1 MRGRKPENDGVE
13 ATIAARRSEIHDGC
27 LYLHRKPS
35 KMNRML
41 NVTLPVE
48 GIMALRNALGEEQAI
63 AIAHSLEL
71 AQIRGEAE
79 LAAALRQEWQKELA
93 NAVAPLARHEEIQ
106 ELRREIAKLPNREE
120 LKRFATHEDLS
131 ELRSQFLRLD
141 KKMTVGF
148 LVLLALNLTSNTPL
162 FIEWGTKV
170 VGYALK

>member
-1 MRGRKPENDGVE
+1 
-13 ATIAARRSEIHDGC
+13 
-27 LYLHRKPS
+27 
-35 KMNRML
+35 MNRML

-79 LAAALRQEWQKELA
+79 LAAALRQEWQKEAITLRQEWQKELA
-93 NAVAPLARHEEIQ
+93 NAVAPLARREEIQ

-162 FIEWGTKV
+162 FIEWGTKAV
-170 VGYALK
+170 SYTHLTLPTILLV

>member
-1 MRGRKPENDGVE
+1 
-13 ATIAARRSEIHDGC
+13 
-27 LYLHRKPS
+27 
-35 KMNRML
+35 MNRML

-79 LAAALRQEWQKELA
+79 LAAALRQEWQKEAITLRQEWQKEAITLRQEWQKELA
-93 NAVAPLARHEEIQ
+93 SAVAPLARREEIQ

>member
-1 MRGRKPENDGVE
+1 MRWAKSRPLPLPIPWNSP
-13 ATIAARRSEIHDGC
+13 RS
-27 LYLHRKPS
+27 
-35 KMNRML
+35 
-41 NVTLPVE
+41 
-48 GIMALRNALGEEQAI
+48 
-63 AIAHSLEL
+63 
-71 AQIRGEAE
+71 GEAE
-79 LAAALRQEWQKELA
+79 LAAALRQEWQKEAITLRQEWQKELA
-93 NAVAPLARHEEIQ
+93 NAVAPLARREEIQ

>member
-1 MRGRKPENDGVE
+1 
-13 ATIAARRSEIHDGC
+13 
-27 LYLHRKPS
+27 
-35 KMNRML
+35 MNRML

-93 NAVAPLARHEEIQ
+93 NAVAPLARREEIQ

>member
-1 MRGRKPENDGVE
+1 
-13 ATIAARRSEIHDGC
+13 
-27 LYLHRKPS
+27 
-35 KMNRML
+35 MNRML

-79 LAAALRQEWQKELA
+79 LAAALRQERQKELA
-93 NAVAPLARHEEIQ
+93 NAVAPLARREEIQ